1 MNPSDEFYISYLKPY
16 YVVTKDGQYLFASTQ
31 KGRRP
36 DRVFY
41 MIPKGY
47 KLGTGQKSFDVDTG
61 KAIFSTVMDYLRETP
76 PLVVADGI
84 QGENGYEVGIRSIVS
99 VANPH
104 SAYISWM
111 GQMTVFPPKR
121 K

>member
-1 MNPSDEFYISYLKPY
+1 MSSVNVSEYLTIQKDRIFLNPSDEFYIKYLKPY

-61 KAIFSTVMDYLRETP
+61 KAIFSIVMDYLRETP
-76 PLVVADGI
+76 PACCGRW
-84 QGENGYEVGIRSIVS
+84 YPR
-99 VANPH
+99 
-104 SAYISWM
+104 
-111 GQMTVFPPKR
+111 R
-121 K
+121 KWV